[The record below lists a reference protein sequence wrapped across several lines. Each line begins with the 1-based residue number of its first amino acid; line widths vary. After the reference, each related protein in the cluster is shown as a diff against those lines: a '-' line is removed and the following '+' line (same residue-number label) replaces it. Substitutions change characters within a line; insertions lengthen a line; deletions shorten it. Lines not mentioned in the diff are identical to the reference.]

1 MKNTTET
8 LTRIGKQAGLSQ
20 PEVEACLK
28 DQKLL
33 DKIAADQKDASDVLK
48 VDLDADLLHQWRED
62 QGRDHDR
69 GVREA
74 NQSASQELI
83 ERSR

>member
-33 DKIAADQKDASDVLK
+33 DKIAADQNMPATC
-48 VDLDADLLHQWRED
+48 
-62 QGRDHDR
+62 
-69 GVREA
+69 
-74 NQSASQELI
+74 
-83 ERSR
+83 